1 MIVDEEDEP
10 THKTLNKNN
19 NSWFWD
25 FDENDNKENKST
37 HHSIL

>member
-1 MIVDEEDEP
+1 MKKMNSPIR
-10 THKTLNKNN
+10 TLNKKN

-37 HHSIL
+37 HNLIL